1 MVAPD
6 FEVVRTF
13 PRLEEHASRLRRS
26 VYYMYMYGFYRKRV
40 LEAAQALYV
49 VGADS
54 RARGLEVRMRA
65 RYTVLQKMSTNAR
78 CTNDRT
84 GHVVICTTEPAM

>member
-54 RARGLEVRMRA
+54 RARGLDEQARA
-65 RYTVLQKMSTNAR
+65 CRVVFVAR
-78 CTNDRT
+78 SELGSVARVPERAVAC
-84 GHVVICTTEPAM
+84 V